1 LNIYVDT
8 SFLVSLYSLDS
19 NSVAAVRIMDDSD
32 GQRFVTTLGVLEV
45 INALELRV
53 FRRELAVA
61 QAQSSLND
69 FERHLGDGVFQ
80 LRGFPDTVFEQA
92 RRMSLQTTAK
102 MGTRTG
108 DLLHVAAA
116 LELGADYLYSFDQ
129 KQRKLAQAVR
139 LKVNPDVR

>member
-1 LNIYVDT
+1 MNIYVDT
-8 SFLVSLYSLDS
+8 SFLVSLYSLDG

-69 FERHLGDGVFQ
+69 FERHLSDGVFQ